1 MLRYVALR
9 LLSVIPVM
17 VVVVA
22 VVFLLL
28 RLAPGDPAALIAGDG
43 ATAEQIAQV
52 RANLHLDDP
61 IYIQFGVWLASV
73 LSLDLGVSVFSQLPV
88 TRLIGQRIE
97 PTLMLA
103 LTTTLITVLYAVPL
117 GLAAAWR
124 ARSAIDR
131 GVIGFSIAG
140 FSIPVFVVGYALIYL
155 FALKLGWLPV
165 QGYKPLSDGLFECL
179 RTLVLPSVALA
190 LAFGAFLA
198 RVTRAAMLDVLDQD
212 YIRTARA
219 KGAGTVRVLVRHA
232 LRNAGVPVVTV
243 IGIGFAALIGG
254 VVVTESVFNIPG
266 IGRLTVDAILRR
278 DYPVVQGAL
287 LVFSGMLMA
296 VNLLVDLT
304 YGVFDPR
311 IRY

>member
-1 MLRYVALR
+1 MLRYFALR

-17 VVVVA
+17 AVVAA

-43 ATAEQIAQV
+43 ASAEQIAQV
-52 RANLHLDDP
+52 RANLHLDEP
-61 IYIQFGVWLASV
+61 IYIQFGAWLARV
-73 LSLDLGVSVFSQLPV
+73 LSLDLGFSVFSQLPV
-88 TRLIGQRIE
+88 TQLIGQRIE

-103 LTTTLITVLYAVPL
+103 LTTTVLAVLYAVPL
-117 GLAAAWR
+117 GVAAAWR

-131 GVIGFSIAG
+131 GVIGLSVAG

-165 QGYKPLSDGLFECL
+165 QGYKPLSAGLFECL
-179 RTLVLPSVALA
+179 RTLILPSVALA

-219 KGAGTVRVLVRHA
+219 KGVGTVRLLVHHA

-243 IGIGFAALIGG
+243 IGIGFASLIGG
-254 VVVTESVFNIPG
+254 VVVTESVFSIPG

-287 LVFSGMLMA
+287 LVFSGMLIV

-304 YGVFDPR
+304 YGLFDPR